1 MWRSDATAGW
11 VARCRSGAAS
21 PDRLV
26 SRAARCVRRAMPL
39 VVFGGLVAACTTQDP
54 EAKLDTRLWTNDLA
68 IRVRFTPRPPY
79 AREETLVRVVVT
91 DKETG
96 APVENGEG
104 RIYAM
109 SRDSVNIFDG
119 LERGPEPGTY
129 YAKLSFL
136 TAGEWALGL
145 QFRRDST
152 QSLQTV
158 DDPPWYQSVRNA
170 R

>member
-1 MWRSDATAGW
+1 MLGTARRRTEVSTGRS
-11 VARCRSGAAS
+11 VARM
-21 PDRLV
+21 
-26 SRAARCVRRAMPL
+26 ARQFRRAMPAVVAL
-39 VVFGGLVAACTTQDP
+39 VLAAGCTSPDP
-54 EAKLDTRLWTNDLA
+54 ENRLDARLRTNDLSV
-68 IRVRFTPRPPY
+68 RVRLTPRPPY
-79 AREETLVRVVVT
+79 AREPIVVKVVVT

-129 YAKLSFL
+129 YAKLTFL
-136 TAGEWALGL
+136 TAGEWAMGL

-152 QSLQTV
+152 QKLQTM

>member
-1 MWRSDATAGW
+1 MRRSAATGGQLARCPTGAATPVGV
-11 VARCRSGAAS
+11 VARVARFARSAGF
-21 PDRLV
+21 
-26 SRAARCVRRAMPL
+26 C
-39 VVFGGLVAACTTQDP
+39 LVAGAIIAGCTTQDP
-54 EAKLDTRLWTNDLA
+54 EARLDTRLWTDDLA
-68 IRVRFTPRPPY
+68 VRVRLTPRPPY
-79 AREETLVRVVVT
+79 AREETIVKVVVT

-109 SRDSVNIFDG
+109 SRDSINIFDG

-136 TAGEWALGL
+136 TAGEWAMGL

-152 QSLQTV
+152 QKLQTM
-158 DDPPWYQSVRNA
+158 DDPPWFQSIRNA

>member
-1 MWRSDATAGW
+1 MWRSDATVGR
-11 VARCRSGAAS
+11 VARFRMGAAA
-21 PDRLV
+21 PVRLL
-26 SRAARCVRRAMPL
+26 SRVARRMRRAVPFL
-39 VVFGGLVAACTTQDP
+39 FVALLAAACTTQDP
-54 EAKLDTRLWTNDLA
+54 EAKLDTRLWTDDLA
-68 IRVRFTPRPPY
+68 VRIRFAPRPPY
-79 AREETLVRVVVT
+79 AREETIVKVVVT

-96 APVENGEG
+96 APIETGEG
-104 RIYAM
+104 RIYAS

-136 TAGEWALGL
+136 TAGEWAIGL

-152 QSLQTV
+152 AKLQTM
-158 DDPPWYQSVRNA
+158 DDWFQSVRNA

>member
-1 MWRSDATAGW
+1 MRRSDATVGQ
-11 VARCRSGAAS
+11 VARCG
-21 PDRLV
+21 
-26 SRAARCVRRAMPL
+26 M
-39 VVFGGLVAACTTQDP
+39 GVAAPVRPLSRMARLLRHAMAAVLGAVVLAGCTTRDP
-54 EAKLDTRLWTNDLA
+54 QASLDTRMWTDDLA
-68 IRVRFTPRPPY
+68 FRIRLDPRPPY
-79 AREETLVRVVVT
+79 AREETIVKVVVA
-91 DKETG
+91 DKESG

-109 SRDSVNIFDG
+109 SKDSVQVYDG

-136 TAGEWALGL
+136 TAGEWAIGL

-152 QSLQTV
+152 TKLETM
-158 DDPPWYQSVRNA
+158 DWLQSVRNA